1 MAQCHNTI
9 LYGLWRRCLTGFC
22 NPVLDLKP
30 INRAVNED
38 IKPRFGTHMHT
49 NTDLRLW
56 FGSCH
61 DEKTTGYLA
70 MWPLDIGGSRNHSN
84 ITYSTTALCRACG
97 HVCMIM

>member
-1 MAQCHNTI
+1 MKTSNRDLVGVITGHTDVYSHLYKNT
-9 LYGLWRRCLTGFC
+9 
-22 NPVLDLKP
+22 
-30 INRAVNED
+30 
-38 IKPRFGTHMHT
+38 GTHMHT
-49 NTDLRLW
+49 HTDLGLW